1 MNRLLPLFF
10 LFTIALFSNELV
22 QKNFGSFQENKKSA
36 ESFQSV
42 AKNLYLSYTKYP
54 KHVYKNQSFEIIVEV
69 LITRNDF
76 TNIKTKFISK
86 SGVMPLNPQEQ
97 WVKSDIKNKYFIN
110 YYFKANDLKFEMPA
124 LEVILYNNEEIVEAR
139 LIEPN
144 EISFS
149 QIAKSDERFT
159 GVIAKN
165 LEVLGSKTKQYSNKE
180 ALTVIELKGD
190 YSNLEDFYLQGFDD
204 QGITIIEDN
213 FPSQHMIYNVN
224 IPIHK
229 KSLIF
234 NYYNSE
240 ENIFKNINL
249 PIVFDEELVS
259 TQTNLNPNNSSFEFY
274 KKIGVGVLTFVLLL
288 IFIWKRN
295 YIILLLSIVTFII
308 FSTLAMPNKLINLK
322 KDTVIYILPTK
333 NSTIFQKVTKQSMVE
348 EMKRKNGFIKIM
360 FGKENY
366 IGWVKEEDVS
376 KD

>member
-234 NYYNSE
+234 N
-240 ENIFKNINL
+240 
-249 PIVFDEELVS
+249 
-259 TQTNLNPNNSSFEFY
+259 
-274 KKIGVGVLTFVLLL
+274 
-288 IFIWKRN
+288 
-295 YIILLLSIVTFII
+295 
-308 FSTLAMPNKLINLK
+308 
-322 KDTVIYILPTK
+322 
-333 NSTIFQKVTKQSMVE
+333 
-348 EMKRKNGFIKIM
+348 
-360 FGKENY
+360 
-366 IGWVKEEDVS
+366 
-376 KD
+376 